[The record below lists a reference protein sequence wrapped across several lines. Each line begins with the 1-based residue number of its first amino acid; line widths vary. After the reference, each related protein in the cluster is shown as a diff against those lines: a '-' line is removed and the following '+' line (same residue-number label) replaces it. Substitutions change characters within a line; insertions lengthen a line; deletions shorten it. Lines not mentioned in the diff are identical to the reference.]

1 LNTRCEDEMEQRQ
14 VSLGQAFLFAAIKAA
29 AWAAPV
35 VASSLLVIWLNKKL
49 FDGGNDMTVVTRK

>member
-1 LNTRCEDEMEQRQ
+1 MEQQQ

-35 VASSLLVIWLNKKL
+35 VASSLLVVWLDRKFL
-49 FDGGNDMTVVTRK
+49 GGSSSVVVTRK